1 MANYTHPTRVTST
14 LHAEFSLNFA
24 LCLSLFFLHLFI
36 SSPGGRTLY
45 ISPVVAVVTA
55 LIYSL
60 LDGLALI
67 QASPGVLF
75 CALRM
80 LREIKKSSVRDE
92 KLPPL

>member
-1 MANYTHPTRVTST
+1 M
-14 LHAEFSLNFA
+14 SL
-24 LCLSLFFLHLFI
+24 SFFLHLSI

-45 ISPVVAVVTA
+45 IPPMVAVIAA

-80 LREIKKSSVRDE
+80 LLEIKKSSVRDE
-92 KLPPL
+92 KLPSL